1 MEGEG
6 GFVKCEIKG
15 EQRPVRVKAPPQ
27 KRRVVIRVESAETQ
41 DYVSGQQGF
50 VDLCQEEAE
59 ELGLVS
65 SAVSEPEWA
74 LHLCDNNAEK
84 KASSFFFNWRLW

>member
-1 MEGEG
+1 MKLKESSGQYES
-6 GFVKCEIKG
+6 KHH
-15 EQRPVRVKAPPQ
+15 RR

-74 LHLCDNNAEK
+74 LH
-84 KASSFFFNWRLW
+84 FVRQ